1 MNSREER
8 ELEIERRKILQENLI
23 TENKKRKFI
32 EEIKNGLGEEIMK
45 EPNKIYKKPTLWK
58 KIKNV
63 LGWN

>member
-32 EEIKNGLGEEIMK
+32 EEIKNGLGEEILK